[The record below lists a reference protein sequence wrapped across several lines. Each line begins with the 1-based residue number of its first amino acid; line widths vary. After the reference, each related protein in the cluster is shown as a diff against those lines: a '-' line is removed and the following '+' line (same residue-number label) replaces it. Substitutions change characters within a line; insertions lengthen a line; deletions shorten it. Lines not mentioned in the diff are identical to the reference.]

1 MIDDIV
7 ATVEGLTGQAVVA
20 RHDPPGSGY
29 TPAIRFVAELDSGDR
44 VFVKAPPDRHIASW
58 IQQEIT
64 FYRAAE
70 GPYLPRFVGARDA
83 TPTDRPVLVIEDLSA
98 ARWPPPW
105 DDDAV
110 GAVIETLGRVHAS
123 PSGAVVTALGAVHP
137 TLQRGWHE
145 VALEPTVL
153 TRTGLCSPEWLR
165 DVLPHFQ
172 DAVRRAPLAGD
183 SLCHLDVRSDN
194 LCLMAD
200 GSVRFVDWNHACRA
214 NPDLDL
220 AFWVPSLAHET
231 GVEPEELGLEVDAG
245 LAAVVAG
252 FFAAR
257 AGLPV
262 IPKAPRVRGVQRDLL
277 AVALPWAARCCGF
290 VAP

>member
-1 MIDDIV
+1 MIDDVV
-7 ATVEGLTGQAVVA
+7 ATVEGLTGRAVVA
-20 RHDPPGSGY
+20 RHDPPGTGY

-64 FYRAAE
+64 FYRAVA
-70 GPYLPRFVGARDA
+70 GPFLPRFVGARDA
-83 TPTDRPVLVIEDLSA
+83 TPTDQPVLVIEDLSA

-110 GAVIETLGRVHAS
+110 AAVVETLGRVHAS
-123 PSGAVVTALGAVHP
+123 PSGAAVAALDEVQPA
-137 TLQRGWHE
+137 LRRGWHE
-145 VALEPTVL
+145 VERRPTIL
-153 TRTGLCSPEWLR
+153 TGTGLCSPAWLGE
-165 DVLPHFQ
+165 VMPHFL

-200 GSVRFVDWNHACRA
+200 GSVRLVDWNYACRA

-231 GVEPEELGLEVDAG
+231 GLEPEELGIEIDPG

-262 IPKAPRVRGVQRDLL
+262 IPKAPRVRTIQRDLL
-277 AVALPWAARCCGF
+277 AVALPWAARRCGF
-290 VAP
+290 AAP